1 MIPVAHINR
10 LFGAEGEVVITLYN
24 TFPEDFTPSTPLFVR
39 VDSLM
44 VPLWCDKFE
53 RRGRSSARVIF
64 ADVDN
69 NRRVS
74 EFIGTE
80 LFAEES
86 TAQESD
92 DSYHDD
98 EFFMEDLIG
107 FKAIIDDM
115 DGEVSDFYDNKN
127 NPLLGITLAGRE
139 VLVPAVE
146 EFITHIDFYAK
157 VITFNLPEGLLEL

>member
-1 MIPVAHINR
+1 MIPVAHINK

-24 TFPEDFTPSTPLFVR
+24 TFSKDFTLSTPLFAR
-39 VDSLM
+39 VDNLM

-53 RRGRSSARVIF
+53 RRGHSNARVLF
-64 ADVDN
+64 ADIDN

-80 LFAEES
+80 LFAEEA
-86 TAQESD
+86 TQEDVD
-92 DSYHDD
+92 DTYHSD

-107 FKAIIDDM
+107 FKAIADGVE
-115 DGEVSDFYDNKN
+115 GEVSDFYDNKH
-127 NPLLGITLAGRE
+127 NPLLGVTIADRE

-146 EFITHIDFYAK
+146 EFITHIDFDAN
-157 VITFNLPEGLLEL
+157 VITFTLPEGLLEL